1 MTDRASIP
9 HLQQRRIPIRS
20 LKGSD
25 PVASEAL
32 RDMVYLD
39 ELDRQAGIVNNSIA
53 FAWRRAAA
61 ECSSTDAK
69 VWSALQAALF
79 AAIIVQR
86 ILHPGGV
93 RQYPHHKTTNES
105 RDFARRRGQRLRDL
119 LGEAADAEIVRL
131 TKDVRDPFEH
141 VDERLDQLMT
151 PDAIALSDWYI
162 STGNALLT
170 PESGSGSVGYGLRV
184 FYPEGG
190 FLYFGREKLD
200 LYGLDLAML
209 QLRAA
214 IGAAQGDLQKK
225 IRGRNMF
232 GGSQLVDLLSE
243 GHAHQRAEYWLAE
256 RQRLGHG
263 LTRPTG
269 R

>member
-1 MTDRASIP
+1 MADRVSIP
-9 HLQQRRIPIRS
+9 HLQQRRIPMRS
-20 LKGSD
+20 LKGAN

-61 ECSSTDAK
+61 ECSPTDAK

-93 RQYPHHKTTNES
+93 RQYPHHKTPKES

-119 LGEAADAEIVRL
+119 LGEIADAEIIRL
-131 TKDVRDPFEH
+131 TKEVRDPFEH

-151 PDAIALSDWYI
+151 PDAVALSDWYI
-162 STGNALLT
+162 SAGKALLT
-170 PESGSGSVGYGLRV
+170 PENGLGTVGYGLRV
-184 FYPEGG
+184 FYPDGG

-200 LYGLDLAML
+200 LYQLDLAML

-232 GGSQLVDLLSE
+232 GGSQLVDLLPE
-243 GHAHQRAEYWLAE
+243 GHGHRRTEYWLAE

>member
-1 MTDRASIP
+1 M
-9 HLQQRRIPIRS
+9 RS

-32 RDMVYLD
+32 RDTVYLD
-39 ELDRQAGIVNNSIA
+39 ELNRQASIVNNNIA

-61 ECSSTDAK
+61 ECSPTDAK

-93 RQYPHHKTTNES
+93 HQYPHHKTQKES
-105 RDFARRRGQRLRDL
+105 RDFARRRGQHLRDL
-119 LGEAADAEIVRL
+119 LGKAADAEIIRL

-162 STGNALLT
+162 STGRALLT
-170 PESGSGSVGYGLRV
+170 PETGVGSVGYGLRV
-184 FYPEGG
+184 FYPDGG

-200 LYGLDLAML
+200 LYLLDLAML
-209 QLRAA
+209 QLRTA
-214 IGAAQGDLQKK
+214 IGAVQGDLQKRT
-225 IRGRNMF
+225 RGRNAF
-232 GGSQLVDLLSE
+232 GGSQLVDLLPE
-243 GHAHQRAEYWLAE
+243 GRAYQRTEYWLAE
-256 RQRLGHG
+256 RQQLGHG

>member
-1 MTDRASIP
+1 MTDRFSNP
-9 HLQQRRIPIRS
+9 HLQHGRIPQRS

-32 RDMVYLD
+32 RDLVYLD
-39 ELDRQAGIVNNSIA
+39 ELDRQAGIVSTNVA
-53 FAWRRAAA
+53 FAWRRAASG
-61 ECSSTDAK
+61 CSQTDAK

-93 RQYPHHKTTNES
+93 RQYPHHTTQQES
-105 RDFARRRGQRLRDL
+105 RDFAQMRGQRLRDL
-119 LGEAADAEIVRL
+119 LGEVADAEIIRL
-131 TKDVRDPFEH
+131 TKGVRDPFEH
-141 VDERLDQLMT
+141 VDERLDQIMT

-162 STGNALLT
+162 SAGKALVT
-170 PESGSGSVGYGLRV
+170 PEAGVDSGGYGLRV

-190 FLYFGREKLD
+190 FLYFGHERLD
-200 LYGLDLAML
+200 LYRLDLAML

-214 IGAAQGDLQKK
+214 IGTAQDDLQEKV
-225 IRGRNMF
+225 RGLNTF

-243 GHAHQRAEYWLAE
+243 GRAHERAEGWLAE
-256 RQRLGHG
+256 RRRLGHG
-263 LTRPTG
+263 LSRPMG

>member
-1 MTDRASIP
+1 MADRVSTP
-9 HLQQRRIPIRS
+9 HLQQGRIPVRS

-25 PVASEAL
+25 PVASEVL

-39 ELDRQAGIVNNSIA
+39 ELDRQAGIVNNNIV

-61 ECSSTDAK
+61 ECSPTDAK

-86 ILHPGGV
+86 ILYPGSV
-93 RQYPHHKTTNES
+93 HQYPHHKTQKES

-119 LGEAADAEIVRL
+119 LGEAADAEIIRL

-162 STGNALLT
+162 STGRALLT
-170 PESGSGSVGYGLRV
+170 PETGAGSTGYGLRV

-200 LYGLDLAML
+200 LYVLDLAML
-209 QLRAA
+209 RLRAA
-214 IGAAQGDLQKK
+214 IGVAQGDLQKK
-225 IRGRNMF
+225 IRGRNLF
-232 GGSQLVDLLSE
+232 GGSQLVDLLPE
-243 GHAHQRAEYWLAE
+243 GGAHQRAEYWLAE
-256 RQRLGHG
+256 RQEFGHG
-263 LTRPTG
+263 LTHPTG
-269 R
+269 G